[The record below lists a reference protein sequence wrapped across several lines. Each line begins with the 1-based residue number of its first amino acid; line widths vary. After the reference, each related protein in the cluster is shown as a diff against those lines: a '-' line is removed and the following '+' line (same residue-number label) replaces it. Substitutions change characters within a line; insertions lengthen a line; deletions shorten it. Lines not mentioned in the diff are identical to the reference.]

1 MPIESQREQLLTE
14 LDATEHLLEGARQ
27 LQDWDSAQAICEKLT
42 NLYRRLELLEL
53 QDGEKRKFLND
64 CYARI

>member
-1 MPIESQREQLLTE
+1 MTIESQREQLLTE
-14 LDATEHLLEGARQ
+14 LDATELLYNGARQ
-27 LQDWDSAQAICEKLT
+27 MADWDTAKAQAEKVRSLC
-42 NLYRRLELLEL
+42 RRLELLEL